1 MGELDL
7 ATVAAANDA
16 WVLAPE
22 GSEVLETAEYRLVRF
37 PERFADPLQVQWVRS
52 ARPAEAVLGEV
63 VARAVGFGLPEA
75 YVYVKL
81 SAPDGSVGAGPPTT
95 RSPGRRRPTAIR
107 SPRGPEGPSSPTS
120 TAPRSESRASR
131 LPTAWPGCGA
141 AECWRRTA
149 AAASTVACLPLA

>member
-22 GSEVLETAEYRLVRF
+22 GSEVVETAEYRLVRF

-63 VARAVGFGLPEA
+63 SRGP
-75 YVYVKL
+75 
-81 SAPDGSVGAGPPTT
+81 SGSGY
-95 RSPGRRRPTAIR
+95 RRR
-107 SPRGPEGPSSPTS
+107 TS
-120 TAPRSESRASR
+120 M
-131 LPTAWPGCGA
+131 
-141 AECWRRTA
+141 
-149 AAASTVACLPLA
+149 

>member
-22 GSEVLETAEYRLVRF
+22 GSEVVETAEYRLVRF

-52 ARPAEAVLGEV
+52 ARPAEAVLEEV

-75 YVYVKL
+75 YVYVRL
-81 SAPDGSVGAGPPTT
+81 SAPDGLDEALLGRGAELVVTATSARVAGWLRDQRLSSHPARGT
-95 RSPGRRRPTAIR
+95 GFILQLRP
-107 SPRGPEGPSSPTS
+107 
-120 TAPRSESRASR
+120 
-131 LPTAWPGCGA
+131 
-141 AECWRRTA
+141 
-149 AAASTVACLPLA
+149 